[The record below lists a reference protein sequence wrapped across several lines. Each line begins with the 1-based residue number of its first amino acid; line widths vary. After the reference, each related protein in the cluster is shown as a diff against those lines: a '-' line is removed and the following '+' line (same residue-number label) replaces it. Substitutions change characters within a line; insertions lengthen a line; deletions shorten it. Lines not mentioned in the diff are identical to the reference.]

1 MMLARFRAYLLPY
14 YRTTVLPYY
23 RTTVLPYYRTTVLP
37 YYRTTVLP
45 NDPASQQTTGH
56 QQGSRTQRQ
65 QRGTARGGKRAT
77 RSSRCGATA
86 AAAARRSGAA
96 AAAATGRSGATAATG
111 RSRSDHGR
119 RRSRSV
125 IDVDVP
131 TGSDA
136 LEARAHLV
144 LADAQILRDTG
155 EILLVVAVV
164 LSGGSG
170 LDLVAVH
177 VLDAAT
183 HGVGAACGHA
193 G

>member
-1 MMLARFRAYLLPY
+1 MGDEKGGPPKGPAFMMLARFRAYLLPY
-14 YRTTVLPYY
+14 YRTTL
-23 RTTVLPYYRTTVLP
+23 
-37 YYRTTVLP
+37 LP

-96 AAAATGRSGATAATG
+96 ATATRRSRAAATTTGRSGHGHRRSGAAAT
-111 RSRSDHGR
+111 
-119 RRSRSV
+119 
-125 IDVDVP
+125 DVDVP

-144 LADAQILRDTG
+144 LVDAQILRDTG

-183 HGVGAACGHA
+183 HGVGAACGRA
-193 G
+193 GRSAG

>member
-1 MMLARFRAYLLPY
+1 MGDEKGGPPKGPAFMMLARFRAYLLPY
-14 YRTTVLPYY
+14 YRTTL
-23 RTTVLPYYRTTVLP
+23 
-37 YYRTTVLP
+37 LP

-65 QRGTARGGKRAT
+65 QRSTTRGGKRAT

-86 AAAARRSGAA
+86 AASTSGAA
-96 AAAATGRSGATAATG
+96 AATGCSGATAATTTG

-119 RRSRSV
+119 RRSGAAAT
-125 IDVDVP
+125 DVDVP

-144 LADAQILRDTG
+144 LVDAQILRDTG

-183 HGVGAACGHA
+183 HGVGAACGRA
-193 G
+193 GRSAG